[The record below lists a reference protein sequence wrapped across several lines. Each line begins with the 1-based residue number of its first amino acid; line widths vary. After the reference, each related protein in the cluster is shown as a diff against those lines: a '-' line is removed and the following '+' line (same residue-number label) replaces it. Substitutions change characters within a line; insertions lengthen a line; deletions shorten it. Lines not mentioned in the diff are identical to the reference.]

1 LEITHQYA
9 QSIVDRTMKILG
21 YNINI
26 MNSIGIIVGSGD
38 KKRINTFHQ
47 GAAEVIKTGRPLEI
61 TSDQA
66 RKLEGVKPGVNL
78 PIYLNEK
85 IAGVVGITG
94 EPEEVRPYGELLKIS
109 VETML
114 QQAFLSEQLRMEQNA
129 RELYV
134 DDVIRG
140 NFAENEDIF
149 LAKGTVLGF
158 DMKIPR
164 VAVVLKIYGL
174 NEKINDLPAREDELK
189 LQKRREKILDRIKQA
204 FSNPQNMFSYSG
216 SNIFIIFY
224 AIKILDNVKLKKEI
238 WNSIFS
244 AKDIFEKYNLTFLA
258 TVGSFY
264 PGLSGLKKS
273 YDEAVKAL
281 EIQEQ
286 IKKADKE
293 KGTITLAQDVSLEIL
308 LANIPQ
314 DMLHRFKKLLLSH
327 NQQLIIMNQ
336 EKLVETLK
344 TFFKSDLNISTA
356 AEKLG
361 VTRNTLSSRLD
372 KVKELTGYDPRKFF
386 DAVKLELLILIEE
399 FRLS

>member
-1 LEITHQYA
+1 MEITHQYA

-224 AIKILDNVKLKKEI
+224 AIKNLDNVKLKKEI

>member
-1 LEITHQYA
+1 
-9 QSIVDRTMKILG
+9 
-21 YNINI
+21 
-26 MNSIGIIVGSGD
+26 
-38 KKRINTFHQ
+38 
-47 GAAEVIKTGRPLEI
+47 
-61 TSDQA
+61 
-66 RKLEGVKPGVNL
+66 
-78 PIYLNEK
+78 
-85 IAGVVGITG
+85 
-94 EPEEVRPYGELLKIS
+94 
-109 VETML
+109 
-114 QQAFLSEQLRMEQNA
+114 
-129 RELYV
+129 
-134 DDVIRG
+134 
-140 NFAENEDIF
+140 
-149 LAKGTVLGF
+149 
-158 DMKIPR
+158 MKIPR